1 MAAEGVAPTL
11 LLLPCSSFCL
21 LLCRCLLL
29 FGFGGVAVAPSESS
43 VSKQITSRPAP
54 APAPAPAPDPFEDED
69 EEEEEEEDEEEE
81 EEGEP
86 EPLAAS
92 RATLNRRAMP
102 LRAVVR
108 MGEGAM
114 KDADT
119 GRCRATGEGGNT
131 GLVTAAANCM
141 AGCTWTG
148 G

>member
-1 MAAEGVAPTL
+1 MDFNLTSLPL
-11 LLLPCSSFCL
+11 LRRRRWCVCGR
-21 LLCRCLLL
+21 RC
-29 FGFGGVAVAPSESS
+29 GDN
-43 VSKQITSRPAP
+43 TR
-54 APAPAPAPDPFEDED
+54 D

-131 GLVTAAANCM
+131 GLATAAANCM